1 VLGFGVRPEVMNMR
15 PAKEFR
21 VAREA
26 LLSFVVCFC

>member
-1 VLGFGVRPEVMNMR
+1 MR

-26 LLSFVVCFC
+26 FVK